1 MDDGCDFV
9 DQNKIGEFIK
19 KLRTGNHLTQKEF
32 ADKYGVTYQAVSKWE
47 NGKNLPDM
55 SLIKQMSE
63 DFNIGIDELLDG
75 EKKTKRQIDYKYL
88 KGAIFGSLIIVFM
101 FFIMLLSHNDN
112 YQFKTLSTKCEDFNI
127 SGTVSYND
135 KKSSIFINKITYC
148 GGNDEQ
154 IYRDIECILYENDGD
169 IDKKIATLTHDK
181 VTPTKL
187 EDFLE
192 NANFVVDNYSRVC
205 KEFKENSLYLK
216 INATDL
222 NNNVITYE
230 IPLELSSDCV
240 CK

>member
-19 KLRTGNHLTQKEF
+19 KLRTENHLTQKEF

-75 EKKTKRQIDYKYL
+75 EKKTKRQIDYRYL

-112 YQFKTLSTKCEDFNI
+112 YQFKTLSTKCVVSINFSFPSIASKI
-127 SGTVSYND
+127 S
-135 KKSSIFINKITYC
+135 KKEISFIFLFKIKPPNLLALEVIRPATTSCLVTFFKYESETSS
-148 GGNDEQ
+148 
-154 IYRDIECILYENDGD
+154 
-169 IDKKIATLTHDK
+169 
-181 VTPTKL
+181 
-187 EDFLE
+187 FL
-192 NANFVVDNYSRVC
+192 
-205 KEFKENSLYLK
+205 
-216 INATDL
+216 
-222 NNNVITYE
+222 
-230 IPLELSSDCV
+230 LSS
-240 CK
+240 

>member
-1 MDDGCDFV
+1 M

-19 KLRTGNHLTQKEF
+19 KLRTENHLTQKEF

-75 EKKTKRQIDYKYL
+75 ERQKRQIDYRYL
-88 KGAIFGSLIIVFM
+88 KGAIFGIFIIVLM
-101 FFIMLLSHNDN
+101 FIIMLLGHNDT
-112 YQFKTLSTKCEDFNI
+112 YEFKTLSTTCDDFNI

-135 KKSSIFINKITYC
+135 RKSSIFINKINYC

-154 IYRDIECILYENDGD
+154 IYKNIECVLYENDGD
-169 IDKKIATLTHDK
+169 LDKKIATISHDK
-181 VTPTKL
+181 VTPIKL

-192 NANFVVDNYSRVC
+192 NANFLVDNYTRIC
-205 KEFKENSLYLK
+205 KDFDKNSLYLK

-222 NNNVITYE
+222 NNNVITY
-230 IPLELSSDCV
+230 IVPLELSDEFNCDI
-240 CK
+240 K

>member
-1 MDDGCDFV
+1 M

-19 KLRTGNHLTQKEF
+19 KLRTENHLTQKEF

-135 KKSSIFINKITYC
+135 KKSSIFINKITV
-148 GGNDEQ
+148 N
-154 IYRDIECILYENDGD
+154 
-169 IDKKIATLTHDK
+169 K
-181 VTPTKL
+181 V
-187 EDFLE
+187 FLHCWQS
-192 NANFVVDNYSRVC
+192 FLHFTY
-205 KEFKENSLYLK
+205 Y
-216 INATDL
+216 
-222 NNNVITYE
+222 VIVFYFYYFCFYV
-230 IPLELSSDCV
+230 LSY
-240 CK
+240 